1 MRTLIFAL
9 RKFQR
14 LNRLECIGERGLDR
28 AMHVAMQTMQKTRS
42 TLHGTKSDPVTP
54 DALNLLEQFGTTVT
68 VLRSHEIYGQG
79 EPTESCWRI
88 ISGCVRTAKLSEGRR
103 QIGEFLWVGDLLGMD
118 DLDLHAFN
126 AEAVTDVMLRRY
138 PRRMVEA
145 LAQSHTGLALRLR
158 LLAVANLQRT
168 YQQMALLGR
177 KTATEK
183 IASFLLDM
191 HRRSTATDRSIVD
204 LPMSRTDIADYL
216 GLTIETVSRAFARF
230 QRDGIIA
237 VLRSGFELLDRVA
250 LLKLTHGCTTQP
262 IKLSRGLSVRKR
274 E

>member
-1 MRTLIFAL
+1 M
-9 RKFQR
+9 
-14 LNRLECIGERGLDR
+14 DR

-42 TLHGTKSDPVTP
+42 THHGTKSDPVTP
-54 DALNLLEQFGTTVT
+54 DALDLLEQFGTTVT

-88 ISGCVRTAKLSEGRR
+88 ISGCVRTAKFLEDGRR
-103 QIGEFLWVGDLLGMD
+103 QIGEFIWVGDLLGMD
-118 DLDLHAFN
+118 DLDVHASN

-158 LLAVANLQRT
+158 MLVVANLRRT

-177 KTATEK
+177 KTAMER

-191 HRRSTATDRSIVD
+191 HRRSTATDRPIVD
-204 LPMSRTDIADYL
+204 VPMKMRHRPTRSLDL
-216 GLTIETVSRAFARF
+216 RARKDDLANAHARYGKNRRGGWRF
-230 QRDGIIA
+230 QEWKPQADGGGGSLHI
-237 VLRSGFELLDRVA
+237 
-250 LLKLTHGCTTQP
+250 T
-262 IKLSRGLSVRKR
+262 
-274 E
+274 

>member
-1 MRTLIFAL
+1 M
-9 RKFQR
+9 
-14 LNRLECIGERGLDR
+14 DR

-42 TLHGTKSDPVTP
+42 ALHGTKSYPVTP
-54 DALNLLEQFGTTVT
+54 DALNLLEQFGTTVMI
-68 VLRSHEIYGQG
+68 LHSHEIYGQG

-88 ISGCVRTAKLSEGRR
+88 ISGCVRTAKLLEDGRR

-126 AEAVTDVMLRRY
+126 AEAVTDVTLRRY

-158 LLAVANLQRT
+158 MLAVANLRCA
-168 YQQMALLGR
+168 YQHMVLLGR
-177 KTATEK
+177 KTAMER

-191 HRRSTATDRSIVD
+191 HRRSTATDRPIVN

-216 GLTIETVSRAFARF
+216 GMTIETASRAFARL
-230 QRDGIIA
+230 QRDGIITA
-237 VLRSGFELLDRVA
+237 SRSSFELLDPVT
-250 LLKLTHGCTTQP
+250 LLKLTHE
-262 IKLSRGLSVRKR
+262 S
-274 E
+274 